1 MDEPALGQAEAVPG
15 RDVVVAN
22 PEAPCSL
29 ERSLRFRVRVFVELV
44 AEGYAAETESKFR
57 REDLCCAILHRT
69 GLFPRRAP
77 DEKTS
82 ECLLGQRYSGNVRIM
97 FEFEC
102 CLRDLEPRRH

>member
-29 ERSLRFRVRVFVELV
+29 ERALRFRVRVFVELV

-77 DEKTS
+77 DEKRASAYWAGVTAEKKELCS
-82 ECLLGQRYSGNVRIM
+82 NLNAA
-97 FEFEC
+97 
-102 CLRDLEPRRH
+102 